1 MYKEGLMHIGELVG
15 YLASALVFA
24 TFYMKTMI
32 PLRNVAIVSNVAF
45 ISYGYLGGMAP
56 ILILHVALLPPNLW
70 RLHQTR
76 QLVKRVR
83 LATEGDLNLD
93 WLMPHMTAR
102 NFAAGETIF
111 RKGDSAR
118 ELFLITA
125 GTVRLTELGVEVGR
139 GSMVGEIGVFSPYK
153 TRIATAVAV
162 THVELLAIAEDRV
175 ITLYN
180 DHREFGFYMV
190 SLITKRLVADFEEL
204 ERRVAATK
212 PSATAV
218 NPGLSSC

>member
-1 MYKEGLMHIGELVG
+1 MHIGELVG

-32 PLRNVAIVSNVAF
+32 PLRGVAIASNVAF

-56 ILILHVALLPPNLW
+56 ILILHVALLPLNLW
-70 RLHQTR
+70 RLHQTQ

-83 LATEGDLNLD
+83 LATEGDLNFD

-153 TRIATAVAV
+153 ARIATAVAV
-162 THVELLAIAEDRV
+162 THVEVLAIADDRV
-175 ITLYN
+175 IALYN

-204 ERRVAATK
+204 ERRVAATR
-212 PSATAV
+212 PAPPRSTQA
-218 NPGLSSC
+218 